1 MEKRSYPAWKV
12 LMAGGIAGILLAL
25 LIAAVPKIVS
35 VYISLVLG
43 IAMIIVGVAIILFVI
58 NLKIMK

>member
-1 MEKRSYPAWKV
+1 
-12 LMAGGIAGILLAL
+12 MAGGIAGILLAL